1 MLSVQTLGLLIGWL
15 ISEPKR
21 SMASAFLK
29 GGSEESGG
37 VRKTSCEAVAKA
49 QVRAYKFRIQA
60 PVELG

>member
-1 MLSVQTLGLLIGWL
+1 
-15 ISEPKR
+15 
-21 SMASAFLK
+21 MASAFLK